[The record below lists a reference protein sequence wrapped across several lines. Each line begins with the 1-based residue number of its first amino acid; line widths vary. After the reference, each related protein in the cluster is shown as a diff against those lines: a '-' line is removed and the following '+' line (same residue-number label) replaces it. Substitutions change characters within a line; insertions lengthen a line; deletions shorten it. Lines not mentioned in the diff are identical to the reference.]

1 MAQAGVQQGILAA
14 KDLELHVPGAADE
27 LGSLGDVAAGIL
39 HAHDVGH
46 GVCQFFHQLC
56 AEGVAHPSGIIIQ
69 QNRRFGNTFCNGLK
83 VIIQLGVGGLQEH
96 GLQHADC
103 GGTVC
108 HCHPC

>member
-46 GVCQFFHQLC
+46 LVGQLVHQRRLQT
-56 AEGVAHPSGIIIQ
+56 AGQNQLAAII
-69 QNRRFGNTFCNGLK
+69 L
-83 VIIQLGVGGLQEH
+83 
-96 GLQHADC
+96 
-103 GGTVC
+103 
-108 HCHPC
+108 